1 VKRVRAPKQSKRAA
15 LRALERARR
24 AAAATGADL
33 SAWEGEFLGSV
44 EDRVR
49 TYGRAFADPAKGEPG
64 QSLSALQHVKLK
76 EITRKA
82 KGAES
87 APRKPLRSRRGLRRG
102 TSEQGPA

>member
-1 VKRVRAPKQSKRAA
+1 VKRAQDQSKRAA

-64 QSLSALQHVKLK
+64 ESLSAQQHVKLK

-82 KGAES
+82 KGAAS
-87 APRKPLRSRRGLRRG
+87 RKPLAAKSRFRNGATDRS
-102 TSEQGPA
+102 EA

>member
-1 VKRVRAPKQSKRAA
+1 VKPVRDQNQAKRAA
-15 LRALERARR
+15 LRALDRARR

-44 EDRVR
+44 ADRVQ

-64 QSLSALQHVKLK
+64 ESLSALQQVKLK

-82 KGAES
+82 KGADP
-87 APRKPLRSRRGLRRG
+87 APRKPLRSKRGFRRGAK
-102 TSEQGPA
+102 EQARA

>member
-1 VKRVRAPKQSKRAA
+1 VKRARAPTQSKRAA

-24 AAAATGADL
+24 TAAATGADL

-49 TYGRAFADPAKGEPG
+49 TYGRAFADPAKGDAGE
-64 QSLSALQHVKLK
+64 SLSALQQVKLR

-82 KGAES
+82 KGVDPS
-87 APRKPLRSRRGLRRG
+87 SRKPLRAKRALRRG
-102 TSEQGPA
+102 PKEPPA

>member
-1 VKRVRAPKQSKRAA
+1 MKRAQDQSKRAA

-64 QSLSALQHVKLK
+64 ESLSAQQHVKLK

-82 KGAES
+82 RGADR
-87 APRKPLRSRRGLRRG
+87 APRKPLRAKRGLRRG
-102 TSEQGPA
+102 PNEKGRA

>member
-1 VKRVRAPKQSKRAA
+1 VKRVRAQDPSKRAA

-24 AAAATGADL
+24 AAAANGADL

-49 TYGRAFADPAKGEPG
+49 TYGRAFADPAKGDAG
-64 QSLSALQHVKLK
+64 DSLSALQHVKLK

-82 KGAES
+82 KGADP
-87 APRKPLRSRRGLRRG
+87 APRKPLRSRRGFRRG
-102 TSEQGPA
+102 ASEQGRA

>member
-1 VKRVRAPKQSKRAA
+1 MKRAKAPAQSKRAA

-44 EDRVR
+44 EERVR
-49 TYGRAFADPAKGEPG
+49 TYGRAFADPSKGPAGE
-64 QSLSALQHVKLK
+64 SLSALQQAKLK

-82 KGAES
+82 KGA
-87 APRKPLRSRRGLRRG
+87 APRKPLAAKSGFRHGATERS
-102 TSEQGPA
+102 EA

>member
-1 VKRVRAPKQSKRAA
+1 VKPVRDQNQAKRAA

-44 EDRVR
+44 EDRVQ

-64 QSLSALQHVKLK
+64 ESLSALQQVKLK

-82 KGAES
+82 KGADP
-87 APRKPLRSRRGLRRG
+87 APRKPLRSKRGFRRGAK
-102 TSEQGPA
+102 EQARA

>member
-1 VKRVRAPKQSKRAA
+1 MKRARDVSQSKRAA

-49 TYGRAFADPAKGEPG
+49 TYGRAFADPAKGQPG
-64 QSLSALQHVKLK
+64 ETLSALQHVKLK

-82 KGAES
+82 KGADS
-87 APRKPLRSRRGLRRG
+87 APRKPLGSKRGFRCEAK
-102 TSEQGPA
+102 EQGPA

>member
-1 VKRVRAPKQSKRAA
+1 MKRARDVSQSKRAA

-49 TYGRAFADPAKGEPG
+49 TYGRAFADPAKGQPG
-64 QSLSALQHVKLK
+64 ETLSALQQVKLK

-82 KGAES
+82 KGPDS
-87 APRKPLRSRRGLRRG
+87 APRKPLRSKRGFRRGAK
-102 TSEQGPA
+102 EQGPA